1 MRALL
6 VVLLAGCSS
15 ILGINDVTLVDGGS
29 GTEGAPPNTVIGTFI
44 NRCTTPAGTMDAPFD
59 LSTSIV
65 QALLPDGTQTTGY
78 RSVDGSGKADGT
90 FRIDNVPDGI
100 EYLLKI
106 KNTNSATITVQYFV
120 TSAHTIDIH
129 FDGPIR
135 CTPPATPL
143 TAMTT
148 ASFNITGMQSYNAN
162 ADFIEID
169 SFNVGY
175 QGTSFNTT
183 QSATQY
189 QEAYDWG
196 LNGFQIAG
204 GPIPLLNANAGD
216 DLQVFHMRTDQV
228 KSPIQRVHGFTHI
241 LDSAMPTGITL
252 TDGSTV
258 PVNSTFAPVAANKPL
273 QLTVQRSQF
282 DSGYDGTSQN
292 EGVTVTLLAHPVKN
306 DFGTGATL
314 ASVDFTDWERGTSL
328 IETLSVNYG
337 DPFPASWTRFVSV
350 GYTRFR
356 FVLFPGTTQPRP
368 VFGFESHLI
377 EYTGGAVV
385 TTPTLPPVGS
395 PKVAGK
401 DFGLGGKI
409 DFDGAAPVHVTWN
422 GVAGAKMYTLL
433 IRRTFADGTRTRDQS
448 VATLTT
454 TSTSID
460 VPAEVF
466 SGGQFFEFIINAI
479 QAPNDYAS
487 GQLIGNGIPSQ
498 SAGVPSGMF
507 RMSSKC
513 GDGVV
518 DSQLGEECDTMGETA
533 QCDIDCT
540 LPKCGDGYRN
550 AAAGEACDTIQDTE
564 SCNANCTLPRCG
576 DGRINTFA
584 GEDCDDGNT
593 TDDMNGCSANCKFNN
608 ICGNGRVEG
617 AAGEQ
622 CDPGAVGDTA
632 TCDSDCTQP
641 VCGDGHL
648 NLQAG
653 EKCDDGNNIDGDGC
667 SSTCQIE

>member
-6 VVLLAGCSS
+6 VVLVTGCSS
-15 ILGINDVTLVDGGS
+15 LLGINDVTLVDGGC
-29 GTEGAPPNTVIGTFI
+29 GEGAPPNTVIGTFR
-44 NRCTTPAGTMDAPFD
+44 NRCQTVAGVVDAPFD

-65 QALLPDGTQTTGY
+65 QALLPDSTQPTGY
-78 RSVDGSGKADGT
+78 RSVDGSGKVDGT
-90 FRIDNVPDGI
+90 FRIDNVPDGM

-120 TSAHTIDIH
+120 TSVHNVDIH
-129 FDGPIR
+129 FEQPIR
-135 CTPPATPL
+135 CTPAAPPL

-148 ASFNITGMQSYNAN
+148 ADFAISGMQPYNAVT
-162 ADFIEID
+162 DFIEVD

-175 QGTSFNTT
+175 SGTSFATANAATT
-183 QSATQY
+183 Y

-196 LNGFQIAG
+196 GKGFKVAG
-204 GPIPLLNANAGD
+204 GPLPLIDANAGD
-216 DLQVFHMRTDQV
+216 DLQVFHMRSEQV
-228 KSPIQRVHGFTHI
+228 KSAIQRVHGFTHI
-241 LDSAMPTGITL
+241 IDAAMPTGITL
-252 TDGSTV
+252 TDGSTT
-258 PVNSTFAPVAANKPL
+258 PVNGTFAPVAANKPV
-273 QLTVQRSQF
+273 QLNVQRSQF

-314 ASVDFTDWERGTSL
+314 ASVDFTDWQRGTSL
-328 IETLSVNYG
+328 VETLNVSYG
-337 DPFPASWTRFVSV
+337 DPFPAAWTRSLLV

-368 VFGFESHLI
+368 VFAFENHLT

-409 DFDGAAPVHVTWN
+409 DFDGTAPVHVTWN
-422 GVAGAKMYTLL
+422 GVAAAKMYTLQ

-466 SGGQFFEFIINAI
+466 SGGQFFEFIINGV

-487 GQLIGNGIPSQ
+487 GELIGNGIPSQ

-518 DSQLGEECDTMGETA
+518 DSQLGEECDTSGETA
-533 QCDIDCT
+533 SCDIDCT

-550 AAAGEACDTIQDTE
+550 AAAGEICDTIQDTE

-576 DGRINTFA
+576 DGRVNTFA

-593 TDDMNGCSANCKFNN
+593 TDDLNGCSANCKFNN
-608 ICGNGRVEG
+608 VCGNGRVES

-622 CDPGAVGDTA
+622 CDPGAIGVDTA
-632 TCDSDCTQP
+632 TCDSDCTT
-641 VCGDGHL
+641 VACGDGHL
-648 NLQAG
+648 NTAAG
-653 EKCDDGNNIDGDGC
+653 EQCDD
-667 SSTCQIE
+667 